1 MSLALLPLEYGEHVP
16 NSTRRGLL
24 HISLISSLNCPG
36 QDDIRTTR
44 LTPIRNQ
51 YLARAQNMKKH
62 AKDQPSRRMS
72 QA

>member
-51 YLARAQNMKKH
+51 YLARA
-62 AKDQPSRRMS
+62 
-72 QA
+72 